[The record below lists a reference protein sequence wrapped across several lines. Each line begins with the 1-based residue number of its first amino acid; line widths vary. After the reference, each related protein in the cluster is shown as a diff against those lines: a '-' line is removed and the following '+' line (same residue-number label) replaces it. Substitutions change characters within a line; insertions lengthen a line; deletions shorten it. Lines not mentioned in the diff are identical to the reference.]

1 MAQTKPSRRQVPT
14 SKKNQIIGFLE
25 AEKNFAKASRKYDVH
40 EDTIRKFWNKYKIT
54 GSAENRPRT
63 GRPPKLTPAD
73 KRHLI
78 RTARKQR
85 RTPLGEIGNQLGLDV
100 SETTIRA
107 ALKHEGYH
115 RCVARKVPYLKKH
128 HRHGRMCWARLYAP
142 LTPAQWR
149 KVIWSDEC
157 YIWLDDNRSRIFV
170 TRRADEEYLDECVV
184 QVFKQSPVRVM
195 IWGCIMEGRK
205 GPLVVLEYPGG
216 KGGGMNTKRY
226 REQVLDAALKPFYN
240 KMTKARGRIHFQQD
254 NASSHTSKLTKKW
267 FEDNRI
273 PLFYHPANSPDLS
286 PIEPVWNELKKIIR
300 NLEHRPTSTDELIA
314 AIHAAWEELSIEN
327 VDKHIHSMPD
337 RVEAILKARG
347 GHTRF

>member
-1 MAQTKPSRRQVPT
+1 MPQPKSSRRQV
-14 SKKNQIIGFLE
+14 SSEKKNQIIGFLE
-25 AEKNFAKASRKYDVH
+25 AGKSIAQATERFNLGNS
-40 EDTIRKFWNKYKIT
+40 TIRYIWNRYKIT
-54 GSAENRPRT
+54 GSAENRPCS
-63 GRPPKLTPAD
+63 GHPPKLTPAN

-78 RTARKQR
+78 RTARKQC
-85 RTPLGEIGNQLGLDV
+85 RTPLGEIGNQLGLNV

-115 RCVARKVPYLKKH
+115 HCVARKVPYLRKH
-128 HRHGRMCWARLYAP
+128 HRLGRMSWAQLYKH
-142 LTPAQWR
+142 LTRAQWR

-226 REQVLDAALKPFYN
+226 REQVLNAALLPFY
-240 KMTKARGRIHFQQD
+240 KEMTKAHGPVHFQQD
-254 NASSHTSKLTKKW
+254 NASCHTSKSTKKW
-267 FEDNRI
+267 FEDHHI
-273 PLFYHPANSPDLS
+273 PLLYHPANSPDLS

-300 NLEHRPTSTDELIA
+300 NLERRPTSADELIT
-314 AIHAAWEELSIEN
+314 AIHNVWEELDVAN
-327 VDKHIHSMPD
+327 VDKHIHGMPD
-337 RVEAILKARG
+337 RVEAILRARG